1 MFEKFD
7 PNFYTH
13 LNSDSAMIQAA
24 VDAAAEAGEAVTV
37 PRHNERTGKTV
48 WEITEAIKLHTG
60 SVIYLD
66 NCHLRQADGVN
77 TCIFR
82 NSYYEEL
89 ISRCRTGRQK
99 YISIIGK
106 GNCVLDGG
114 EPTGVTPETLEEHGL
129 KHMWDNCMIS
139 MVNVGKVKI
148 ENLNI
153 VNPRYWAMTFQYSTH
168 IHIKNIH
175 MQCPGQDR
183 DCINVHVGCS
193 HVTVDN
199 VTAVTGGSAVAL
211 TNLKNYR
218 ERSMRDCR
226 YDDSIHNVILHNVR
240 GTAGRALVKL
250 LNHGGRKIYNV
261 FIRNVMTDCECDPTD
276 SRPGLGVGKGEYVP
290 LHPEIYNATM
300 NSAIQIGFDTP
311 DTQDTPAQLGD
322 TYNITAEDV
331 ISRSAMAVY
340 IPGTVKDLLVSGV
353 RVFAHGGAAAYIG
366 SAPVKNVML
375 RDVYFAGERINAN
388 EDPRQACAVYFDN
401 ADVQEFVVQ
410 DIQTG
415 NGHTAV
421 FGGSG
426 KGSVQVS
433 GIHKRWG
440 DIPTNGCT
448 GELKVT
454 EG

>member
-1 MFEKFD
+1 MNDKFN
-7 PNFYTH
+7 PNFYTD
-13 LNSDSAMIQAA
+13 LADDSAMIQAA
-24 VDAAAEAGEAVTV
+24 VDAAAKVGEAVTI
-37 PRHNERTGKTV
+37 PRLNQRTGKRI
-48 WEITEAIKLHTG
+48 WEITTAIRLYDD

-89 ISRCRTGRQK
+89 VSRCRTGRQK

-114 EPTGVTPETLEEHGL
+114 EPTGVTEETLEEHGL
-129 KHMWDNCMIS
+129 KHMWDNCMIN

-175 MQCPGQDR
+175 MQCPGLDR

-199 VTAVTGGSAVAL
+199 VTGVTDGSLVSL

-218 ERSMRDCR
+218 EPSMRDCR
-226 YDDSIHNVILHNVR
+226 YDDSIHNVTIHNVR
-240 GTAGRALVKL
+240 GTAARSLVKL

-261 FIRNVMTDCECDPTD
+261 FIRNVVTDCESDPTD
-276 SRPGLGVGKGEYVP
+276 PRPGLGLRKGEYVP
-290 LHPEIYNATM
+290 IHPEIYNTTI
-300 NSAIQIGFDTP
+300 NSAVQIGFDTP
-311 DTQDTPAQLGD
+311 DALDTPARLGD
-322 TYNITAEDV
+322 TYNITIEDV
-331 ISRSAMAVY
+331 ISCSAAAIN
-340 IPGTVKDLLVSGV
+340 IPGTAKDVLIGGV
-353 RVFAHGGAAAYIG
+353 RVYAYGGAAACIG

-375 RDVYFAGERINAN
+375 RDVYFAGERKAAG
-388 EDPRQACAVYFDN
+388 EDPKQACAVYFDN

-415 NGHTAV
+415 SGHTAL

-426 KGSVQVS
+426 KGDVQVS
-433 GIHKRWG
+433 GVDKCWG
-440 DIPTNGCT
+440 DVPTNGCT
-448 GELKVT
+448 GELKIT